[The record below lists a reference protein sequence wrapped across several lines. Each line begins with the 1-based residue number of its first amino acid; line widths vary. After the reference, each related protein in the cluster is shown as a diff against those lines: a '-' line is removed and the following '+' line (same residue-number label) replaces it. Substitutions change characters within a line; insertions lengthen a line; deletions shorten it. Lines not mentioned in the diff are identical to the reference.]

1 VEEANQVRYA
11 LLVCLQF
18 PNLVA
23 LNPQPL
29 LRLHHTLHAQLSST
43 TAKEYWRDRRLNV
56 HSDIHG
62 GQTVLRCLMSAGP
75 GTYNRFSARDD
86 VAAAAAAA
94 VQADPA
100 PDAAGMLPNRGPSF
114 QCEYCNCQPLNDWPA
129 LRSHYSKEHKDLHM
143 AAKAARKT
151 QKEQNQQAARHGVK
165 RRHSNVLHFQ
175 PPAHPPRKD
184 KGLSGHVWKKKKQV
198 LSRSLSLLLLRGFL
212 AIRVVTMCWFSMG
225 RTGESKKRLQQPRRN
240 FCV

>member
-1 VEEANQVRYA
+1 M
-11 LLVCLQF
+11 
-18 PNLVA
+18 
-23 LNPQPL
+23 
-29 LRLHHTLHAQLSST
+29 
-43 TAKEYWRDRRLNV
+43 

-165 RRHSNVLHFQ
+165 RRHSN
-175 PPAHPPRKD
+175 PREPAFALRTLDALEATCLRSMKHHITPDVQQAGMNLVVPMVAKMTD
-184 KGLSGHVWKKKKQV
+184 TEWTVPYPAVPVGITDYPFAPNTMHAIIGKGSTAG
-198 LSRSLSLLLLRGFL
+198 
-212 AIRVVTMCWFSMG
+212 
-225 RTGESKKRLQQPRRN
+225 
-240 FCV
+240 